1 VYKTYAMEA
10 DFVAPNEG
18 RYYVTVI
25 AYNHALDAS
34 APVCSDS
41 VVIDTSV
48 PDVSEIVVGQAK
60 VSRMLLKDKLSTF
73 VYLLDN
79 NREIVTVDNPT
90 AECW

>member
-1 VYKTYAMEA
+1 MEA
-10 DFVAPNEG
+10 DFVATNEG

-34 APVCSDS
+34 APVCSDG

-60 VSRMLLKDKLSTF
+60 VSRMLLKDKLSTC

>member
-1 VYKTYAMEA
+1 
-10 DFVAPNEG
+10 
-18 RYYVTVI
+18 
-25 AYNHALDAS
+25 
-34 APVCSDS
+34 